1 MILIDKMGQF
11 DKLIKHMERKLESLR
26 KSNEK
31 PKVMESCLVIQKVKD
46 TQPPKDKRK
55 KGIKKRI
62 K

>member
-1 MILIDKMGQF
+1 MILIDIMGQF

-31 PKVMESCLVIQKVKD
+31 PKVMESCLVIQKVN
-46 TQPPKDKRK
+46 PPKDKRK

>member
-1 MILIDKMGQF
+1 MGQF